1 MIDTAPVANDD
12 KKNLLDPVDRIS
24 EVLFGLIMA
33 VTFVGSLSVATAGQ
47 AEVREALTAA
57 IGCNLAWGL
66 VDAVMYV
73 VRTATERARGRA
85 LARAVLASDGERSRR
100 LIRGALPD
108 GLAALLRDA
117 DLDGLRERLA
127 AAPPVQRPLLVAR
140 DFVEG
145 VAVFAF
151 VVLATF
157 PVVAPFII
165 FDELALAMQTA
176 RIVTLVML
184 FVAGVAFGRVAG
196 HRKPLHTGLAMAF
209 FGALLIAA
217 VMALGG

>member
-1 MIDTAPVANDD
+1 MDSAPIGIYSP
-12 KKNLLDPVDRIS
+12 KHLLDPVDRIS

-57 IGCNLAWGL
+57 LGCNLAWGL

-85 LARAVLASDGERSRR
+85 LARAVLASDREQARR
-100 LIRGALPD
+100 LMREALPD
-108 GLAALLRDA
+108 GLVALLRDA

-127 AAPPVQRPLLVAR
+127 AAPLAQRPLLVAR

-145 VAVFAF
+145 AAVFVF

-157 PVVAPFII
+157 PVVAPFIV
-165 FDELALAMQTA
+165 FDELALAMQVA
-176 RIVTLVML
+176 RVITLAML
-184 FVAGVAFGRVAG
+184 FLAGTAFGRVAG
-196 HRKPLHTGLAMAF
+196 YRKPLHTGLAMAL

>member
-1 MIDTAPVANDD
+1 MNSTQGDD
-12 KKNLLDPVDRIS
+12 AGREQLLDPVDRIS

-57 IGCNLAWGL
+57 LGCNLAWGL

-73 VRTATERARGRA
+73 VRTATERSRGRT
-85 LARAVLASDGERSRR
+85 LARAVLASDAAQARR
-100 LIRGALPD
+100 LMRDALPE
-108 GLAALLRDA
+108 GLSALLPDA
-117 DLDGLRERLA
+117 DLDRLRERLA
-127 AAPPVQRPLLVAR
+127 AAPPAQRPLLVGR
-140 DFVEG
+140 DFLEG
-145 VAVFAF
+145 AAVFVF

-157 PVVAPFII
+157 PVVAPFLV
-165 FDELALAMQTA
+165 FDELAQAMQAA
-176 RIVTLVML
+176 RIVTLAML
-184 FVAGVAFGRVAG
+184 FLAGIAFGRVAG

-209 FGALLIAA
+209 FGALLIAV